1 MSVKEIEFSP
11 EDMIISFLNVLAY
24 IISPI
29 LLIWAVNTLFDCGIQ
44 LKFKTWLA
52 GLVIIMLIKFHFRGS
67 GEPHYPYE
75 DYYDE
80 NEDYYDDDDEY
91 DDEDPEERKARLK
104 AKLIAYQEHKNKK
117 NSPPE

>member
-52 GLVIIMLIKFHFRGS
+52 GLVLIMLIKFHFRGS

-80 NEDYYDDDDEY
+80 DDDYYDDDEY
-91 DDEDPEERKARLK
+91 EDEDPEERKARLK

>member
-1 MSVKEIEFSP
+1 MSVKEIEFNP
-11 EDMIISFLNVLAY
+11 EDMVISFLNVLAY

-80 NEDYYDDDDEY
+80 DDDYYDDDEY
-91 DDEDPEERKARLK
+91 EDEDPEERKARLK